1 MSATTSTS
9 RAFRSATGT
18 GSGRPARA
26 VAAALW
32 ERFLLMRRTAA
43 TRRDLGTL
51 DRRLLSD
58 IGVGRAEAAQ
68 EAQRWP
74 WDLEPHRSGWVGGRR
89 S

>member
-51 DRRLLSD
+51 DPRLLSD
-58 IGVGRAEAAQ
+58 IGVGRADAAQ
-68 EAQRWP
+68 EAERWP
-74 WDLEPHRSGWVGGRR
+74 WDLEPQRVRWTAGHRG
-89 S
+89 